1 MVFFNIENKI
11 KIIQIS
17 LPQKNPRGV
26 FKYMPD
32 EQDMI
37 WLKGMQLKLKGCEA
51 KNSDMKFLIK
61 LMQDELNKT
70 KQYIHSECRR
80 PDFEYSKHVDMALSW
95 TPRKRKRIVT
105 QIKNEIKT

>member
-1 MVFFNIENKI
+1 
-11 KIIQIS
+11 
-17 LPQKNPRGV
+17 
-26 FKYMPD
+26 
-32 EQDMI
+32 
-37 WLKGMQLKLKGCEA
+37 
-51 KNSDMKFLIK
+51 
-61 LMQDELNKT
+61 MQDELNKT